1 MVRHIVLFKLNPSLS
16 LETRQ
21 QAALS
26 FKAAIEAL
34 PAVIPQIQDIQVG
47 LNINPQEEWDI
58 ALVGDFLSLED
69 VATYSAHPSHL
80 KAASLLKDVRQSRS
94 CVDYVL

>member
-16 LETRQ
+16 LEVRQ
-21 QAALS
+21 MAALN
-26 FKAAIEAL
+26 FKSAIEAL
-34 PAVIPQIQDIQVG
+34 PQVISQIQAIHVG

-69 VATYSAHPSHL
+69 VAAYSAHPEHL

-94 CVDYVL
+94 CVDYEL